1 MKSTKNIG
9 IWMDHSTANIYDETT
24 GGAATS
30 TIETTFSHEVKQ
42 EVLHKSEHQM
52 HNKEQQQQAA
62 YYKQLADV
70 IVNYENVLLFGP
82 TNAKVELFNI
92 LRADLAFSNIKIE
105 VKDADKMTDNQ
116 QRAFVK
122 DYFAR

>member
-1 MKSTKNIG
+1 
-9 IWMDHSTANIYDETT
+9 
-24 GGAATS
+24 
-30 TIETTFSHEVKQ
+30 
-42 EVLHKSEHQM
+42 
-52 HNKEQQQQAA
+52 
-62 YYKQLADV
+62 
-70 IVNYENVLLFGP
+70 VNYENVLLFGP

>member
-1 MKSTKNIG
+1 MKPTKNIG

-24 GGAATS
+24 GNDATG
-30 TIETTFSHEVKQ
+30 TIETTFTHEVKQ

-52 HNKEQQQQAA
+52 HNKEQQHQAA

-92 LRADLAFSNIKIE
+92 LRADLAFSDIKIE

-122 DYFAR
+122 DYFTR

>member
-92 LRADLAFSNIKIE
+92 LRADLAFSDIKIE